1 MYKVHILH
9 AIMAYFQLLRK
20 TILHNFYLKQP
31 EKSISVYIVIGC
43 GQITVVICPCEETSD

>member
-1 MYKVHILH
+1 MYKVHISH
-9 AIMAYFQLLRK
+9 AIMSYFQLLRK